1 MQQPLAFLLRP
12 ESLKDMVWQDDIR
25 QNIESFLQKWQILSM
40 VFRGSPWCGKTTLAN
55 ILSKTLQAEFFEL
68 SGVKSK
74 KEDLNK
80 ILELANQHKSYWKKT
95 ILFLDEIHRWNK
107 AQQDSLLPFVES
119 GLITLIG
126 ATTENPSFTIN
137 NALLSRCKVLVFQP
151 LSQENIVQFFSQNKD
166 KIKQHFPQ
174 VVLTDEIIDFI
185 ASLSNGDLRNAINIL
200 ESSIM
205 ISPDGKL
212 NQDIIMQAFGKP
224 MYYDRDGDEHYN
236 IISAIHKSLRDS
248 DPHAACYRIQ
258 RMLEWWE
265 DPRYIVRR
273 LLRFASEDIGLADN
287 NALLLANQ
295 VYDSVHKI
303 GMPECRVFIFQL
315 ALYLAKAPK
324 DNTCYKID
332 IATLQDVRQYG
343 NLPVPMVI
351 RNAPTKMMKDLWYGD
366 GYKYVHD
373 QLDWRQSDGTIKND
387 NQHFP
392 DELRWKKYF

>member
-1 MQQPLAFLLRP
+1 
-12 ESLKDMVWQDDIR
+12 
-25 QNIESFLQKWQILSM
+25 
-40 VFRGSPWCGKTTLAN
+40 
-55 ILSKTLQAEFFEL
+55 
-68 SGVKSK
+68 
-74 KEDLNK
+74 
-80 ILELANQHKSYWKKT
+80 
-95 ILFLDEIHRWNK
+95 
-107 AQQDSLLPFVES
+107 VES

-258 RMLEWWE
+258 RMLE
-265 DPRYIVRR
+265 
-273 LLRFASEDIGLADN
+273 
-287 NALLLANQ
+287 
-295 VYDSVHKI
+295 
-303 GMPECRVFIFQL
+303 
-315 ALYLAKAPK
+315 
-324 DNTCYKID
+324 
-332 IATLQDVRQYG
+332 
-343 NLPVPMVI
+343 
-351 RNAPTKMMKDLWYGD
+351 
-366 GYKYVHD
+366 
-373 QLDWRQSDGTIKND
+373 
-387 NQHFP
+387 
-392 DELRWKKYF
+392 